1 MYLVPRMI
9 KSYPP
14 FTSSPQKKVS
24 LRSAPQIQVICGS
37 DRKTQKPLQR
47 VSILVKMLGYNFN
60 KEQCTVE

>member
-1 MYLVPRMI
+1 MI

-14 FTSSPQKKVS
+14 SPPLHKKKVS

-47 VSILVKMLGYNFN
+47 VSILVKMLGYSFN
-60 KEQCTVE
+60 KEQYTVE